1 MSIDLLLDHL
11 QTGLVAVTAAD
22 IVSWAF
28 NILILLALAGVV
40 VALATD
46 DRDPSTV
53 LAWLFVIML
62 LPVIGIIAY
71 FFIGRNYRRAS
82 KRRTAMMQ
90 RLAALAEQ
98 SLAPTVAANAAFTE
112 ATLGDLRGTPAQ
124 HIESAGRREDG
135 VAPLPADTV
144 DIYTAGSQ
152 KFPALL
158 DEMATAEK
166 YIHLMYLIWEQDEL
180 TGKVTDV
187 LLDRLRAGVQVH
199 IIYDWLS
206 CISYKKDE
214 LKKLSAAGAVVVPCF
229 KRLPQINYRNHM
241 KMVIIDGKTVYSG
254 GMNMGQEYID
264 GGPRFDVW
272 RDTSFRLSGPAVV
285 PYLTLFAATWIV
297 NGRDEDL
304 VTGYLPEP
312 TAHAPGEGVPV
323 QVLHSSVA
331 TTFKTIRDV
340 FIIALTNARE
350 RIWIQ
355 SPYFVPDEPLITAM
369 CAAASAGIDV
379 RFMMTGV
386 PDKKIPFYAAHAYY
400 PQLLRC
406 RGQGVP
412 VQGWFPA
419 REDRDR
425 GRGALDHRHLQLGH
439 PQHHPARRSGLGVLR
454 RRRRAELRGAVREG
468 HGGLPRDHP

>member
-1 MSIDLLLDHL
+1 MSIDLLLHHL
-11 QTGLVAVTAAD
+11 QTGLVSRPPD

-98 SLAPTVAANAAFTE
+98 SLAPTVAASAAFTE
-112 ATLGDLRGTPAQ
+112 ATLGELRGTPAQ

-187 LLDRLRAGVQVH
+187 LLDRLSAGVQVH

-229 KRLPQINYRNHM
+229 KRLPQINYRNHR
-241 KMVIIDGKTVYSG
+241 KIVV
-254 GMNMGQEYID
+254 ID
-264 GGPRFDVW
+264 GGSLYTRRHEHGPGVHRRRPRVRRVARHHVRASGSARRRPTAPV
-272 RDTSFRLSGPAVV
+272 RDTLDRRAARPLHRVLSPSRVS
-285 PYLTLFAATWIV
+285 T
-297 NGRDEDL
+297 R
-304 VTGYLPEP
+304 
-312 TAHAPGEGVPV
+312 
-323 QVLHSSVA
+323 
-331 TTFKTIRDV
+331 
-340 FIIALTNARE
+340 
-350 RIWIQ
+350 
-355 SPYFVPDEPLITAM
+355 
-369 CAAASAGIDV
+369 
-379 RFMMTGV
+379 
-386 PDKKIPFYAAHAYY
+386 
-400 PQLLRC
+400 
-406 RGQGVP
+406 
-412 VQGWFPA
+412 PA
-419 REDRDR
+419 RVLGTVVLGPER
-425 GRGALDHRHLQLGH
+425 RHV
-439 PQHHPARRSGLGVLR
+439 ARPS
-454 RRRRAELRGAVREG
+454 ATSSSS
-468 HGGLPRDHP
+468 P

>member
-1 MSIDLLLDHL
+1 MSIDLLLHHL

-112 ATLGDLRGTPAQ
+112 ATLGELRGTPAQ

-158 DEMATAEK
+158 EEMATAEK

-180 TGKVTDV
+180 TGQGDRRAPRPPARGGAGPHHLRLAELHQLQEGRAQEAQCGGGRRGP
-187 LLDRLRAGVQVH
+187 LLQAPAADQLPQPHEDGDHRRQVGVQRRHEHGPGVHRRRPAVRRVARHLVPPVRAGRR
-199 IIYDWLS
+199 
-206 CISYKKDE
+206 
-214 LKKLSAAGAVVVPCF
+214 P
-229 KRLPQINYRNHM
+229 LPH
-241 KMVIIDGKTVYSG
+241 
-254 GMNMGQEYID
+254 
-264 GGPRFDVW
+264 
-272 RDTSFRLSGPAVV
+272 
-285 PYLTLFAATWIV
+285 
-297 NGRDEDL
+297 
-304 VTGYLPEP
+304 
-312 TAHAPGEGVPV
+312 
-323 QVLHSSVA
+323 
-331 TTFKTIRDV
+331 
-340 FIIALTNARE
+340 
-350 RIWIQ
+350 
-355 SPYFVPDEPLITAM
+355 
-369 CAAASAGIDV
+369 
-379 RFMMTGV
+379 
-386 PDKKIPFYAAHAYY
+386 
-400 PQLLRC
+400 
-406 RGQGVP
+406 
-412 VQGWFPA
+412 
-419 REDRDR
+419 
-425 GRGALDHRHLQLGH
+425 
-439 PQHHPARRSGLGVLR
+439 
-454 RRRRAELRGAVREG
+454 AVRG
-468 HGGLPRDHP
+468 HLDASTAGTKTS